1 MLVRVE
7 AQAPHVDQR
16 VQAAAQLRLRVG
28 GEPVEARA
36 GDVDRVGRGRLRQL
50 DVLFGGEEEGV
61 GEAFPRRG
69 VVLDPADAVPDP
81 GEFVGGE

>member
-1 MLVRVE
+1 MLARIG
-7 AQAPHVDQR
+7 AQAPHVAER
-16 VQAAAQLRLRVG
+16 VQAAAQLRLRFD

-36 GDVDRVGRGRLRQL
+36 GDVARVGRGGLRQL
-50 DVLFGGEEEGV
+50 DVLLGGEQEGV

-69 VVLDPADAVPDP
+69 VVLDPPDAVPDP